1 VNYQYNPYAAPAA
14 PPPVQAAV
22 ASGSPQP
29 WGVGEV
35 VSIAWDRFKSRW
47 PVVVLSYFVTVLMVE
62 VVAMVPN
69 VLQLLGVVDRG
80 SGAAVAIAAV
90 FSVLQLALSFYL
102 NVGMM
107 RIWLEVVRGGSP
119 EFGTLFSGA
128 DRLLPFLAVQLLY
141 GLAVLLGLIAL
152 IVPAVILG
160 LGLSL
165 GMWYVVDAKMGPI
178 EALSASWQATKGHKG
193 DLFVLGLVTI
203 GLGILGLLM
212 CGIGLLATV
221 PLSYLAYAVAYTRM
235 SGIGVVTAGPP
246 R

>member
-1 VNYQYNPYAAPAA
+1 
-14 PPPVQAAV
+14 
-22 ASGSPQP
+22 
-29 WGVGEV
+29 
-35 VSIAWDRFKSRW
+35 
-47 PVVVLSYFVTVLMVE
+47 VVLSYFVTVLMVQ

-69 VLQLLGVVDRG
+69 VLQLSGVVDRG
-80 SGAAVAIAAV
+80 SGAELAIAAV
-90 FSVLQLALSFYL
+90 FLVLQFALSFYL

-119 EFGTLFSGA
+119 EFGKFGTLFSGA
-128 DRLLPFLAVQLLY
+128 DRLLPFFAVQLLY
-141 GLAVLLGLIAL
+141 GLAVLLGFIAL

-193 DLFVLGLVTI
+193 DLFLLGLVTI

-235 SGIGVVTAGPP
+235 SGIGVVTAGPSPEYPAAGQQQPPAQGYVPPPGYGPP